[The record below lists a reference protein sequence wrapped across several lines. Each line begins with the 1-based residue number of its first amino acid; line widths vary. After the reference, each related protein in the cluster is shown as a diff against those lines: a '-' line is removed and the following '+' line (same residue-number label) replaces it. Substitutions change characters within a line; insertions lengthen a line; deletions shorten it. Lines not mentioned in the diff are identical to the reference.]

1 MMETCMPDNAT
12 IKVNGQPE
20 PLGATTIAG
29 LLAAKEI
36 ADARGIAVA
45 LNGEVVPRDAWQD
58 TEVCPG
64 DAVEIVRAFQGG

>member
-1 MMETCMPDNAT
+1 MMETHMSDSAT
-12 IKVNGQPE
+12 IKVNGQTE

-36 ADARGIAVA
+36 ADARGIAIA
-45 LNGEVVPRDAWQD
+45 LNGEVVPRDAWQE
-58 TEVCPG
+58 TELCAG

>member
-1 MMETCMPDNAT
+1 MMETHMPDSAT

-29 LLAAKEI
+29 LLAAKEM

-45 LNGEVVPRDAWQD
+45 LNGEVVPRDAWQE
-58 TEVCPG
+58 TELCPG

>member
-1 MMETCMPDNAT
+1 MMETHMPDSTT
-12 IKVNGQPE
+12 IQVNGQPE

-29 LLAAKEI
+29 LLAAKEM

-45 LNGEVVPRDAWQD
+45 LNGEVVPRDAWPE
-58 TEVCPG
+58 TELCPG